1 MAEKFIC
8 NDLYKHLID
17 RKYYDQILFLSNEE
31 CDKNAG
37 DRDLSGIEGC
47 ILQPFYINK
56 SFLDRMPNLKFAQAT
71 SAGYDRVDTDE
82 LRRRGITLLNTRG
95 VMSISIAEDVFSKIL
110 FFSRRIRHVEEMKK
124 KHQWDMFGQDQWMCT
139 CYDDLY
145 GRNIGIMGY
154 GSIGREIAKRAEA
167 FGMHVLVYD
176 IVKPDDKRIR
186 AYFPAAELDKFYGS
200 CDFLVVSLPLLDATR
215 HIIDVSVFQKMK
227 PSAVLINVA
236 RGPLVNT
243 EDLITALNSGEIAG
257 AAIDVYEEE
266 PLPAD
271 SPLWD
276 TEHLFMSSHKAGMG
290 DTWKG
295 FIGALIMRNIDHYLR
310 GEKLENIIRLQED
323 NS

>member
-17 RKYYDQILFLSNEE
+17 EAYYDQILFLSNEE
-31 CDKNAG
+31 CDRNAEG
-37 DRDLSGIEGC
+37 RDLSEIEGC

-56 SFLDRMPNLKFAQAT
+56 SFLDRIPNLKFAQAT
-71 SAGYDRVDTDE
+71 SAGYDRVDVGE
-82 LRRRGITLLNTRG
+82 LKRRGIPLLNTRG

-124 KHQWDMFGQDQWMCT
+124 RHQWDMFGQDQWMCT

-145 GRNIGIMGY
+145 GKNIGIMGY
-154 GSIGREIAKRAEA
+154 GSIGHEIAKRAEA
-167 FGMHVLVYD
+167 FGMNVLVYD
-176 IVKPDDKRIR
+176 IAKPDDAKITE
-186 AYFPAAELDKFYGS
+186 YFAPERLDEFYGR
-200 CDFLVVSLPLLDATR
+200 CDYLVVSLPLLDSTR
-215 HIIDVSVFQKMK
+215 HILNASVFEKMK
-227 PSAVLINVA
+227 SSAVLINVA

-243 EDLITALNSGEIAG
+243 EDLITALKAGEIAG
-257 AAIDVYEEE
+257 AALDVYEEE

-276 TEHLFMSSHKAGMG
+276 VDNLFMSSHKAGMG

-295 FIGALIMRNIDHYLR
+295 FIGALIMRNIDHYLK
-310 GEKLENIIRLQED
+310 GEQMENVIRL
-323 NS
+323 